1 MGGHGGGRLEDMQV
15 TVFGLGEAGSSIAA
29 DLVEAGAKVHGYDP
43 ADVPT
48 PPGVRRHQTPQPS
61 VRGSQL
67 VLAVTSAVDSRSA
80 LAQAAETIEPGTIYA
95 DLSTAPP
102 GLKEELAEHA
112 TSAHLPFAD
121 VALLAP
127 VPDHGLATPS
137 LVSGPG
143 ARRYVAIVDDLGG
156 QAEFLSDHPGDA
168 AGHKL
173 LRSVVT
179 KGLTSLL
186 IESLEGAEANGST
199 DWVWAHLVEF
209 LGSIDEGMLN
219 RLIGGT
225 PRHVKRRIVEMEA
238 AQEFLVSLGVSP
250 TMTEATVAAL
260 RLVEADGIGG
270 YATRGGGDG

>member
-1 MGGHGGGRLEDMQV
+1 MQV

-29 DLVEAGAKVHGYDP
+29 DLVAAGASVHGYDP

-48 PPGVRRHQTPQPS
+48 PPGVTRHQTPQAA
-61 VRGSQL
+61 VVGTQL
-67 VLAVTSAVDSRSA
+67 VLAATSGVDARRA
-80 LAQAAETIEPGTIYA
+80 LAQALETIEPGTLYA

-102 GLKEELAEHA
+102 GLKVELAEHA
-112 TSAHLPFAD
+112 TSARLPFAD
-121 VALLAP
+121 VALMAP
-127 VPDHGLATPS
+127 VPGHGLATPS

-143 ARRYVAIVDDLGG
+143 AQRYATIVNPLGG
-156 QAEFLSDHPGDA
+156 RAEFLSDHPGDA

-186 IESLEGAEANGST
+186 IECIEAAEANGST
-199 DWVWAHLVEF
+199 DWVWSHLVEF
-209 LGSIDEGMLN
+209 FDSIDEAMLK

-225 PRHVKRRIVEMEA
+225 PRHVKRRIVEMDA
-238 AQEFLVSLGVSP
+238 AREFLESLDVPP

-260 RLVEADGIGG
+260 RRLEVEGLGDEA
-270 YATRGGGDG
+270 ARLGGDG